1 MRVEEVAIA
10 MVDVCVCVCVELGM
24 YVIYFIFSNEVVS
37 RRSQPQHCQLNP
49 DGRINTGVS
58 DREKEGKF
66 MKGRE
71 RYLLSL
77 KEKRTHPFCLY
88 Y

>member
-1 MRVEEVAIA
+1 MRVEEVPNA
-10 MVDVCVCVCVELGM
+10 MVDVCVCVELGM
-24 YVIYFIFSNEVVS
+24 YVIYFIFNNEVVS

-58 DREKEGKF
+58 DRAKEGKF

-77 KEKRTHPFCLY
+77 KKKRTHPFCLY
-88 Y
+88 